1 MPEDF
6 GVIFEARD
14 RQAVS
19 DRALVLH
26 SLAIPYE
33 IVTGEHGSA
42 LLVPIAAIERA
53 KFELWQYEQE
63 NRPRRKLTPLPI
75 PRYQDGIAGVVIYV
89 VVLCLVAWLAG
100 ESAFAVDWFAAGR
113 IDGELL
119 RLGEWWRAATALT
132 LHSGLRHL
140 VGNLVF
146 GALFG
151 YFAGRLLGSG
161 VAWFAIVAAAISA
174 NVLNTLLLES
184 AHRSVGASTAV
195 FAALGIL
202 AGYVWRARFMI
213 QDRWPYR
220 IGPIVGG
227 IALLAYTGT
236 GDENTDIGAHL
247 GGFVCG
253 FAAGIFITRLQK
265 FLASAPLQWLSG
277 AATIGLLTLAWV
289 IALYS
294 RDSL

>member
-1 MPEDF
+1 MLEEF
-6 GVIFEARD
+6 TVVFEARD

-26 SLAIPYE
+26 SLGIPYQ
-33 IVTGEHGSA
+33 IVSGEYLSA
-42 LLVPIAAIERA
+42 LMVPIGAMERA

-63 NRPRRKLTPLPI
+63 NRPRRKLQPMPI
-75 PRYQDGIAGVVIYV
+75 PRYQDGIAGVAVYL

-100 ESAFAVDWFAAGR
+100 ESAFGVNWFAAGR

-119 RLGEWWRAATALT
+119 RQGEWWRAATALT
-132 LHSGLRHL
+132 LHGGLRHL
-140 VGNLVF
+140 IGNLAF

-161 VAWFAIVAAAISA
+161 VAWFAILTAAVAA
-174 NVLNTLLLES
+174 NLLNTLLLES

-236 GDENTDIGAHL
+236 GDESTDIGAHL
-247 GGFVCG
+247 VGFVCG
-253 FAAGIFITRLQK
+253 FAAGMFLTRLQK
-265 FLASAPLQWLSG
+265 FLPSTQLQWLCG
-277 AATIGLLTLAWV
+277 AATIGWLTLAWV
-289 IALYS
+289 IAL
-294 RDSL
+294 

>member
-1 MPEDF
+1 MPDEF
-6 GVIFEARD
+6 TVVFEARD

-26 SLAIPYE
+26 SLGIPYE
-33 IVTGEHGSA
+33 IVSGAYSAA
-42 LLVPIAAIERA
+42 LLVPAAASERA

-63 NRPRRKLTPLPI
+63 NRPKRSRTTRPI
-75 PRYQDGIAGVVIYV
+75 PRYQDGIAGVVVYLL
-89 VVLCLVAWLAG
+89 VLCVIAWLAG
-100 ESAFAVDWFAAGR
+100 ESAFGVNWSAAGR
-113 IDGELL
+113 IDGELI
-119 RLGEWWRAATALT
+119 RLGEWWRSVTALT
-132 LHSGLRHL
+132 LHSGVRHL
-140 VGNLVF
+140 VGNLGF

-161 VAWFAIVAAAISA
+161 VAWLAILTAAVAG
-174 NVLNTLLLES
+174 NLLNTLLLES

-195 FAALGIL
+195 FAALGIV
-202 AGYVWRARFMI
+202 AGYVWRARFMT

-236 GDENTDIGAHL
+236 GDESTDIGAHL

-253 FAAGIFITRLQK
+253 FAAGIFLTLVQKYLGNAQLQ
-265 FLASAPLQWLSG
+265 SLSG
-277 AATIGLLTLAWV
+277 LAAIGLLTLAWV
-289 IALYS
+289 IAL
-294 RDSL
+294 

>member
-1 MPEDF
+1 M
-6 GVIFEARD
+6 VFEARD

-26 SLAIPYE
+26 SLAIPYQ
-33 IVTGEHGSA
+33 IVTGEHASA
-42 LLVPIAAIERA
+42 LLVPISAMERA

-63 NRPRRKLTPLPI
+63 NRPRRSVTPLPI
-75 PRYQDGIAGVVIYV
+75 PRYHDGVAGVAVYL

-100 ESAFAVDWFAAGR
+100 ESVFSFNWFAAGR

-119 RLGEWWRAATALT
+119 RQGEWWRAATALT
-132 LHSGLRHL
+132 LHGGLRHL
-140 VGNLVF
+140 IGNLFF

-161 VAWFAIVAAAISA
+161 VAWFAILAAAVSA
-174 NVLNTLLLES
+174 NMLNTLLLES

-236 GDENTDIGAHL
+236 GDESTDIGAHL
-247 GGFVCG
+247 VGFVCG
-253 FAAGIFITRLQK
+253 FAAGIFLTRLQK
-265 FLASAPLQWLSG
+265 FLTSARLQRLSG
-277 AATIGLLTLAWV
+277 GATIGLLALAWV
-289 IALYS
+289 IALLN
-294 RDSL
+294 RD